1 MFEYFSGE
9 AFVSDAAVQQG
20 LEERMEIGLSS
31 YTWPWAVGREGHQPK
46 HPLGALD
53 LVEKALQYGVSVL
66 QLADAPHLHLMKR
79 DELERLARKA
89 EKHALT
95 LEVGTR
101 GVDPDHLSRYLDI
114 AEKLKAKIVRTITLR
129 IDDRAEAQIREV
141 LPSFEAANVAIALEN
156 HDEHS
161 SRELSAFLDRIGS
174 PLVGVCLD
182 TVNSFAALEPPEA
195 VVRQLAPHTL
205 NLHVKDF
212 DVVRFG
218 HELGFSIV
226 GRPAGQGRLD
236 IAWIAGHLKE
246 SGRDPN
252 AILELWTPFTD
263 SLERTIALEEEWAA
277 QSITYLRSVVG

>member
-1 MFEYFSGE
+1 MFEDFSE
-9 AFVSDAAVQQG
+9 DAFVSEAAVQRG
-20 LEERMEIGLSS
+20 LEERMETGLSS
-31 YTWPWAVGREGHQPK
+31 YTWPWAVGREGYQPK
-46 HPLGALD
+46 HALNALD
-53 LVEKALQYGVSVL
+53 LVEKALKYGVSVL
-66 QLADAPHLHLMKR
+66 QLADAPHLHLMSCN
-79 DELERLARKA
+79 ELERLARKA

-101 GVDPDHLSRYLDI
+101 GIDPDHLLRYLDI
-114 AEKLKAKIVRTITLR
+114 AKQLKSRIVRTITLQ
-129 IDDRAEAQIREV
+129 IDEKAEAQIREV
-141 LPSFEAANVAIALEN
+141 LPAFETANVAIALEN

-161 SRELSAFLDRIGS
+161 SKELSAFLERIGS

-182 TVNSFAALEPPEA
+182 TVNSFAALEPPET
-195 VVRQLAPHTL
+195 VVRQLAPYTL

-226 GRPAGQGRLD
+226 GRPAGRGRLD

-246 SGRDPN
+246 RGRDPN

-263 SLERTIALEEEWAA
+263 TLEKTIALEEEWTE
-277 QSITYLRSVVG
+277 QSITYLRSVLG